1 MLSAT
6 LEGINIFTPTLK
18 IEKDTEDE
26 RKYDWFELIPQNGGQ
41 YYAERIKLKATAV
54 YPKVRPGVSPAP
66 IHNGNLTAHPL
77 AGFKVKNYNETAIL
91 SEVQKALFLRI
102 YDGLRGATKLPKK
115 DIKFNNGIA
124 KFHLDSVSYAKI
136 LHTKPMV
143 SVHMIQDNDYKP
155 AYELEDFDVE
165 QWITISKV
173 DVTGNGGWNN
183 SDVPDWL
190 EKKVWDIIKKGKAS
204 SGTIGLTFSYVNEL
218 GYTAIACGETNNS
231 HQIRLNPTCKFTD
244 YSPGQPPYSYRINAG
259 NILKSTVYHEVR
271 HTWQVKMAEIKE
283 DLDSDWI
290 PGHVNVNSVVL
301 GIPFEDGQEL
311 TRGEQINDFI
321 KDTVHIECIDE
332 FGDPVFPLP
341 PATCSNPYFYPTPR
355 QGRSFSTHFLERD
368 ASRFACVFTPTHYCP

>member
-26 RKYDWFELIPQNGGQ
+26 RKYDWFEPIPQNGGQ
-41 YYAERIKLKATAV
+41 YYAERIKLKATTV

-190 EKKVWDIIKKGKAS
+190 EKKVWDIINNAKGL
-204 SGTIGLTFSYVNEL
+204 GGVIGESFTYVQDVGLIEEEKV
-218 GYTAIACGETNNS
+218 CGGVWSNDDMK
-231 HQIRLNPTCKFTD
+231 LLVNPFCVGNTKYAF
-244 YSPGQPPYSYRINAG
+244 RIDDDNA
-259 NILKSTVYHEVR
+259 LKGTVYHEAR
-271 HTWQVKMAEIKE
+271 HTWQYNMAKK
-283 DLDSDWI
+283 
-290 PGHVNVNSVVL
+290 
-301 GIPFEDGQEL
+301 FEDADNDYIPKAHNGIGVVFEPFIDGNNKTQ
-311 TRGEQINDFI
+311 GDSINDNPKI
-321 KDTVHIECIDE
+321 TDIDLECPITLADE
-332 FGDPVFPLP
+332 KKYYLTCDAGYLNGQDFGELKTF
-341 PATCSNPYFYPTPR
+341 S
-355 QGRSFSTHFLERD
+355 SFFREND
-368 ASRFACVFTPTHYCP
+368 ASRFECMFALNSGGCL